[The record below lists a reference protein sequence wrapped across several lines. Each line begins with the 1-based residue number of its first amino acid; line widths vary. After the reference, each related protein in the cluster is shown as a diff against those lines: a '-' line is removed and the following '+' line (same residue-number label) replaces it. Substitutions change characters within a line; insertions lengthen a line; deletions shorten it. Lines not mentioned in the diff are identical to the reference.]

1 MYIKVKKRW
10 QLVFDFLMILI
21 GTIIMGFAFSIF
33 LEPNDISTGGMWLVK
48 AFLIVLALPLGL
60 VFARILTD
68 NNFRKSS

>member
-33 LEPNDISTGGMWLVK
+33 LEPNDISTGGFSGLSMIINTIFNK
-48 AFLIVLALPLGL
+48 IGIHFLSASI
-60 VFARILTD
+60 IL
-68 NNFRKSS
+68 SSS